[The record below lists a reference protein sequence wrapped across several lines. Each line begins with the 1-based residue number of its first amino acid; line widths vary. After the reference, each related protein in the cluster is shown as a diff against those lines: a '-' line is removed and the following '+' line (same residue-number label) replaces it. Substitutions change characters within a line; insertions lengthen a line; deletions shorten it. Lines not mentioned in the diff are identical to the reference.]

1 MRHPLEG
8 RAVRTRRRVP
18 RLAALAVALIC
29 AVALPLGCGDDG
41 SAPDSAAQPK
51 ADPMQATVAMTF
63 SGYSPDEVVVPQGGT
78 VTWVNAGFPRATAEN
93 WFDEPFHFDIHT
105 LYPGQTKSVRFKRP
119 GRYEYQSSYDP
130 GLFDGVIVVK
140 PRGSG
145 GGS

>member
-41 SAPDSAAQPK
+41 SAPASAAQPK
-51 ADPMQATVAMTF
+51 ADPMQATVA
-63 SGYSPDEVVVPQGGT
+63 
-78 VTWVNAGFPRATAEN
+78 
-93 WFDEPFHFDIHT
+93 IHT

>member
-41 SAPDSAAQPK
+41 SAPASAAQPK
-51 ADPMQATVAMTF
+51 ADPMQATVAMTV

-78 VTWVNAGFPRATAEN
+78 V
-93 WFDEPFHFDIHT
+93 
-105 LYPGQTKSVRFKRP
+105 TKSVRFKRP